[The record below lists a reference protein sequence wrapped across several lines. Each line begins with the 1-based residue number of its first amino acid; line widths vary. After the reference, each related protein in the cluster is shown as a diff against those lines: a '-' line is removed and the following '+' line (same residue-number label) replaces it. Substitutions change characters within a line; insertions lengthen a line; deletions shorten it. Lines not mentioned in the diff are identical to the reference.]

1 MSHNYYD
8 DFRPE
13 EQEQAQ
19 PYQVHSYM
27 LPAPVPPKKERRLG
41 VRLVALCLVFALLGG
56 IGGGVATWYV
66 ANRPGGVTIY
76 QGNRLANT
84 VNIAEAD
91 TRTKLTL
98 EELYAKVAPSTVGIM
113 VEHVQTNYFGQRVSN
128 PAAGSGSVLT
138 ENGYILTNHHVIF
151 NEQTRTVGQNIQVS
165 FLDGTSHPAVFVG
178 GEADRDIAVLK
189 IEAEGLVP
197 VVLGKS
203 ENLNVG
209 EHVAIIGNPLGELTF
224 TMTDGIVSALGRS
237 ITTDMGTMSN
247 MIQTNTAINPGNSG
261 GPMFNLYG
269 EMVGIANAK
278 QLYSSSGIAAEGL
291 GFVIPV
297 DAVAKIISD
306 LVTKGYVTG
315 KPYMGIL
322 VATVT
327 EAEVSRYGLPR
338 GALVSGVAEDSCSA
352 EAGLLVGDIIVACN
366 GQEVTNH
373 LQLIAIKDALE
384 VGDAMELTV
393 RRSGE
398 TLSVRVVLAES
409 TPEIQE
415 RVREIESQVQQE
427 QQQEQEQQPQ
437 QGEGYQLPRIW

>member
-8 DFRPE
+8 DYQPT
-13 EQEQAQ
+13 EQAQ
-19 PYQVHSYM
+19 PYQVQSYAAPTSVPV
-27 LPAPVPPKKERRLG
+27 PAPKKKRGWGL
-41 VRLVALCLVFALLGG
+41 RLVALCLVFALLGG
-56 IGGGVATWYV
+56 IGGGIVTWYT
-66 ANRPGGVTIY
+66 AGQPGHATIY

-84 VNIAEAD
+84 VTIVETD

-138 ENGYILTNHHVIF
+138 EDGYILTNHHVIY
-151 NEQTRTVGQNIQVS
+151 NEQTRTVGENIQVS

-178 GEADRDIAVLK
+178 GEPDRDIAVLK

-209 EHVAIIGNPLGELTF
+209 EQVAIIGNPLGELTF

-269 EMVGIANAK
+269 EVVGIANAK

-291 GFVIPV
+291 GFVIPI
-297 DAVAKIISD
+297 DAVAKSVSD

-327 EAEVSRYGLPR
+327 EAEVTRYGLPR
-338 GALVSGVAEDSCSA
+338 GALVSGVAEGSCSA
-352 EAGLLVGDIIVACN
+352 AAGLQVGDIVVACN
-366 GQEVTNH
+366 EQEVTNH
-373 LQLIAIKDALE
+373 LQLIAIKDELL
-384 VGDAMELTV
+384 VGDTMELTV

-398 TLSVRVVLAES
+398 TLTISVVLAES

-415 RVREIESQVQQE
+415 RVRELDAQAQQE
-427 QQQEQEQQPQ
+427 QAQ
-437 QGEGYQLPRIW
+437 QGPEQGGGSFVPRLW